1 VDRDDARSLALPA
14 ALLLLGAA
22 SAAFDVGC
30 VLIKT
35 PFLRPGVTLGDA
47 IETAGVFVVL
57 ALFARV
63 GRLAAGGTAGGAALL
78 AGFAAAAFALGHG
91 AHVAANSI
99 HDLAERSGAGDPTG
113 LLDFWDE
120 RVGHYAV
127 DGGRILFAIALLG
140 RPVGAIERPSAA
152 PGARASNEAGPTR
165 HRGVPALLVALGG
178 AAYGFTTF
186 ASAVEGQTVPLVLP
200 FYTLVAI
207 LVVVLARAGRG
218 GPWVR
223 FFFGAAAGTALLFFL
238 IWGIWQHG
246 FPEFTRAG
254 IIRGA
259 GGPG

>member
-1 VDRDDARSLALPA
+1 
-14 ALLLLGAA
+14 
-22 SAAFDVGC
+22 

-63 GRLAAGGTAGGAALL
+63 GRLAAGGFVGGAALL
-78 AGFAAAAFALGHG
+78 TGFAAAAYALGHG

-127 DGGRILFAIALLG
+127 ESGRVLFAIGLLARPADGLGGPMAAG
-140 RPVGAIERPSAA
+140 RD
-152 PGARASNEAGPTR
+152 RASSGSAPATR
-165 HRGVPALLVALGG
+165 RAMPALLVALGG

-200 FYTLVAI
+200 FYAI
-207 LVVVLARAGRG
+207 AAVLVVVLARAGRG
-218 GPWVR
+218 EPWIR
-223 FFFGAAAGTALLFFL
+223 FFFGAAAATALLFFL

-259 GGPG
+259 GAPG

>member
-1 VDRDDARSLALPA
+1 MDRDDARSLALPA

-63 GRLAAGGTAGGAALL
+63 GRLAAGGTAAGAALL

-140 RPVGAIERPSAA
+140 QPVPSGGGPVAVA
-152 PGARASNEAGPTR
+152 RERASGGTASTTR
-165 HRGVPALLVALGG
+165 RRLPALLVALGG

-200 FYTLVAI
+200 FYALVAVA
-207 LVVVLARAGRG
+207 VVALARTGRG
-218 GPWVR
+218 QPWIR
-223 FFFGAAAGTALLFFL
+223 FFFGSAAGTALLFFL
-238 IWGIWQHG
+238 IWGIWQDG

>member
-1 VDRDDARSLALPA
+1 VDRDDAGSLALPA
-14 ALLLLGAA
+14 TLLLLGAA

-63 GRLAAGGTAGGAALL
+63 GRLAAGGLAGGATLL
-78 AGFAAAAFALGHG
+78 MGFAAAAFALGHG

-140 RPVGAIERPSAA
+140 RPAGGIAAAPSERPSSGSA
-152 PGARASNEAGPTR
+152 PSTPRAL
-165 HRGVPALLVALGG
+165 PALLVALGG

-200 FYTLVAI
+200 FYALVAI
-207 LVVVLARAGRG
+207 LVIVLARAGRG
-218 GPWVR
+218 EPWIR
-223 FFFGAAAGTALLFFL
+223 FFLGAAAGTALLFFL

-254 IIRGA
+254 IIHGA

>member
-1 VDRDDARSLALPA
+1 MDRDDARSLALPA
-14 ALLLLGAA
+14 ALFLLGAA

-47 IETAGVFVVL
+47 IETAGVFVVI

-63 GRLAAGGTAGGAALL
+63 GRLAGRGPAGGAALL
-78 AGFAAAAFALGHG
+78 AGFAAAAFAFGHG

-120 RVGHYAV
+120 HVGHYAV
-127 DGGRILFAIALLG
+127 DSGRILFAIGLLG
-140 RPVGAIERPSAA
+140 LPAERAKGA
-152 PGARASNEAGPTR
+152 ARGS
-165 HRGVPALLVALGG
+165 VPALLVILGG

-200 FYTLVAI
+200 FYALAAIAI
-207 LVVVLARAGRG
+207 LALARAGRG
-218 GPWVR
+218 VPWIR
-223 FFFGAAAGTALLFFL
+223 SFFGAAAGTALLFFL
-238 IWGIWQHG
+238 IWGVWQHG

-254 IIRGA
+254 ILRGA
-259 GGPG
+259 GARSG